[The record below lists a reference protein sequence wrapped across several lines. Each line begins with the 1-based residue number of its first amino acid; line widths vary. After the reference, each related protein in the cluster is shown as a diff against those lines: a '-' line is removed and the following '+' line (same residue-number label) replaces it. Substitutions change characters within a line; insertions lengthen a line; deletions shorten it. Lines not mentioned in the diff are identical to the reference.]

1 MTAILILAAG
11 GSRRL
16 GQPKQLVTWRGMP
29 LIRHTAETALA
40 SGLGPVVVV
49 LGAAAPA
56 CREALAGLELTLIEN
71 TAWADGM
78 GGSIACGMRA
88 LPEADAVIITLC
100 DMPFLTAEVFQQ
112 LERAGR
118 ENASGRVATCHG
130 DAAGPPAWF
139 SRDWFPALTKL
150 AGHTGAR
157 SLFQD
162 GEALERIDFPEAAVD
177 LDTPADLAQ
186 LRQGTADEHSGSV
199 ADMEELPLQNT
210 PSNRRR

>member
-1 MTAILILAAG
+1 MTAILLLAAG

-16 GQPKQLVTWRGMP
+16 GQPKQLVTWRGKP

-40 SGLGPVVVV
+40 AGLGPVVVV
-49 LGAAAPA
+49 LGAAEPA

-71 TAWADGM
+71 TNWADGM
-78 GGSIACGMRA
+78 GESIACGMRV

-100 DMPFLTAEVFQQ
+100 DMPFLTKEVFLR
-112 LERAGR
+112 LERTGR
-118 ENASGRVATCHG
+118 ENNDGRVATCHG

-139 SRDWFPALTKL
+139 SRVWFPPLAKL
-150 AGHTGAR
+150 AGHAGAR
-157 SLFQD
+157 SLFQV

-186 LRQGTADEHSGSV
+186 LQQADH
-199 ADMEELPLQNT
+199 
-210 PSNRRR
+210 RR